1 MPKRIELAAAAEK
14 TAARTVGESLSPS
27 VPISV
32 GKSVGNSVR
41 NSVGNSVRKP
51 VRRTN
56 ADMSAQTKAG
66 ILKATIASLAEHG
79 YAGTTMAGIATRVG
93 VSRAALVYHFDSKNT
108 LMTAVINA
116 IYDEMAAMYLAAAHA
131 SLTPQERMLAV
142 VEVSFKFTTSLSQ
155 MAQIELLLAARRD
168 PEFRVLVAPAIEAR
182 DHGFEAAWQRLTA
195 ELPGS
200 LERLALVRDFA
211 VSVFRGITISR
222 SLKHDDAT
230 YERQLTLLRK
240 LLIDAM

>member
-1 MPKRIELAAAAEK
+1 MPKKPGHNEKIETRGVLK
-14 TAARTVGESLSPS
+14 SSPLLVRDPVRNPVHDPARTSA
-27 VPISV
+27 
-32 GKSVGNSVR
+32 
-41 NSVGNSVRKP
+41 
-51 VRRTN
+51 RRTN
-56 ADMSAQTKAG
+56 ADMSAQTKAS

-79 YAGTTMAGIATRVG
+79 YAGTTMAGIAARVG

-116 IYDEMAAMYLAAAHA
+116 IYDEMAAMYLAAAHP
-131 SLTPQERMLAV
+131 SLTPQERILAV

-182 DHGFEAAWQRLTA
+182 DHGFAAAWLRLTA

-222 SLKHDDAT
+222 SLKNDDAT